1 MPPVIAGL
9 DPAMAGEGGAL
20 RVAVVGAGIVG
31 VCCALHLQHAGYET
45 TLIDPR
51 APGTVT
57 SFGNAG
63 GIVTGSVVPNSTP
76 ALWRDIPRILI
87 DRDSPVRLRWSY
99 LPKIAPWLLHF
110 VREGSDA
117 RVRQIARA
125 LQPLVSRAYDAH
137 REMIALSGADGL
149 VRPVGWLKVYE
160 TEAGF
165 AATAYD
171 REIMA
176 ANDVRFDVLN
186 ADEIHQLEPALARRF
201 VKGLLQP
208 DSAFVS
214 SPHRLTEAY
223 VAHLV
228 RLGGIVVSD
237 RVRSVAPTVCG
248 IELDCERGFLTFD
261 CVVIA
266 AGAWSKQL
274 ARQLGDDVL
283 LDTERG
289 YHLNIDTPTNLRR
302 PVVFPEKGFV
312 LAPMQDGVRLTS
324 GVELAGLN
332 APPDFSPI
340 RRLLPHAQQMLPGLS
355 DKVTR
360 QWMGYRPSTPDS
372 LPVIGASPHA
382 PRVFYA
388 FGHQHLGLTLSAI
401 TGRLVTAL
409 VGGRAPEFD
418 LTPYCVRR
426 FHRQHTEGRR

>member
-1 MPPVIAGL
+1 
-9 DPAMAGEGGAL
+9 MAGEGDAL

-31 VCCALHLQHAGYET
+31 VCCALHLQHAGHET

-76 ALWRDIPRILI
+76 ALRRDILRILS
-87 DRDSPVRLRWSY
+87 DSDSPVRLRWSY
-99 LPKIAPWLLHF
+99 LPKIAPWLLRF
-110 VREGSDA
+110 LREGSDA
-117 RVRQIARA
+117 RVRQTAQA
-125 LQPLVSRAYDAH
+125 LQPLVSRAYEAH
-137 REMIALSGADGL
+137 RELIALSGADGI
-149 VRPVGWLKVYE
+149 VQPVGWLKVFQ

-165 AATAYD
+165 AATAYE

-176 ANDVRFDVLN
+176 ANNVRIDVLS

-208 DSAFVS
+208 GSAFVS
-214 SPHRLTEAY
+214 SPYKLTEAY
-223 VAHLV
+223 VAHFI
-228 RLGGIVVSD
+228 RRGGTVVPD
-237 RVRSVAPTVCG
+237 RVRGVRPTERGV
-248 IELDCERGFLTFD
+248 ELDCERGFLHFD
-261 CVVIA
+261 RVVTA

-274 ARQLGDDVL
+274 ARQLGDHVL

-289 YHLNIDTPTNLRR
+289 YHLNIDTPTELRR
-302 PVVFPEKGFV
+302 PVVFPEPGFV

-324 GVELAGLN
+324 GVELAGLD
-332 APPDFSPI
+332 APPDFSRI

-372 LPVIGASPHA
+372 LPVIGASSHA

-409 VGGRAPEFD
+409 INGLAPEVD
-418 LTPYCVRR
+418 LTPYRVGR
-426 FHRQHTEGRR
+426 FRHQHTERR

>member
-1 MPPVIAGL
+1 MTGS
-9 DPAMAGEGGAL
+9 GGAS

-31 VCCALHLQHAGYET
+31 VCCALHLQHQGHAT

-76 ALWRDIPRILI
+76 GLRRDIPRILF
-87 DRDSPVRLRWSY
+87 DRDSAVRLRWSY
-99 LPKIAPWLLHF
+99 LPKITPWLLRF
-110 VREGSDA
+110 LREGSDA
-117 RVRQIARA
+117 RVRQIAQA
-125 LQPLVSRAYDAH
+125 LQPLVSRAYEAH
-137 REMIALSGADGL
+137 RQLIALSNADGI
-149 VRPVGWLKVYE
+149 VRPAGWLKVYE
-160 TEAGF
+160 TEAAF
-165 AATAYD
+165 AGTAYD

-176 ANDVRFDVLN
+176 ANNVRFDVLN

-214 SPHRLTEAY
+214 SPYRLTEAY
-223 VAHLV
+223 VAQFA
-228 RLGGIVVSD
+228 RLGGLLVQD
-237 RVRSVAPTVCG
+237 RVRGVKPVDG
-248 IELDCERGFLTFD
+248 GVELDCERGLLRYD
-261 CVVIA
+261 AAVIA

-274 ARQLGDDVL
+274 AAQLGDHVL

-289 YHLNIDTPTNLRR
+289 YHLNIDSPTELRR

-324 GVELAGLN
+324 GVELAGLD
-332 APPDFSPI
+332 APPDFSRI

-382 PRVFYA
+382 PRVYYA

-401 TGRLVTAL
+401 TGRLVAAL
-409 VGGRAPEFD
+409 LSMQAPEID
-418 LTPYCVRR
+418 LTPYRVGR
-426 FHRQHTEGRR
+426 F